1 MVTRE
6 QYITVFRAVAVL
18 LQAAADY
25 AEMPGSDGVKAA
37 ECMAEINTV
46 LATVGLELV
55 G

>member
-6 QYITVFRAVAVL
+6 QYITVFRAAAVL

-25 AEMPGSDGVKAA
+25 AEIPDNGVKAA
-37 ECMAEINTV
+37 ECIVELNTV